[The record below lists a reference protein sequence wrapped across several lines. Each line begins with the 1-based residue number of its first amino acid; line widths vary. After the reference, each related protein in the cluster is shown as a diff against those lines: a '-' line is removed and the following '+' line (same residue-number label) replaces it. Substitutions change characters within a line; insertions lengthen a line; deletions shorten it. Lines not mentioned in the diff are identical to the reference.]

1 MQHRSWNKILQEASL
16 YPHELLNKLKIEDPS
31 LISEQANK
39 DFPLRVPPG
48 FVNKINRKDPDD
60 PLLRQILP
68 SVEEEKDQNGFVEDP
83 LNEIHH
89 QKLPGLLHKYQGRVL
104 LVLTGSC
111 AIHCRYC
118 FRRHF
123 PYSDSNPS
131 GANLNKVMEYLQN
144 ETSVTEVIL
153 SGGDPLSISD
163 DRLFDLVSRLAK
175 IHHLKRLRIHT
186 RFPVVVPERIND
198 NCIEWLTTTRLLPT
212 IVLHVNHANELDKSV
227 EKTILKLRNHNIPL
241 FNQSVLLKGVND
253 SVHALVEL
261 SETLFAYGVM
271 PYYLHLLDPVA
282 GASHFDVDETSAKL
296 LMNEVQKLLPGY
308 LVPKL
313 VKDDP
318 DSSHKTI
325 IPL

>member
-1 MQHRSWNKILQEASL
+1 MQYRSWKKILQEATSD
-16 YPHELLNKLKIEDPS
+16 PHDLLNKLNIKDPS
-31 LISEQANK
+31 LISKQANK
-39 DFPLRVPPG
+39 NFSLRVPPG
-48 FVNKINRKDPDD
+48 FVSKINQNDPED

-68 SVEEEKDQNGFVEDP
+68 SVEEENDCAGYIEDP
-83 LNEIHH
+83 LNEVNR
-89 QKLPGLLHKYQGRVL
+89 QVSPGLLHKYHGRVL

-131 GANLNKVMEYLQN
+131 GANLNKAIEYLQN

-153 SGGDPLSISD
+153 SGGDPLSVSD
-163 DRLFDLVSRLAK
+163 DRLSDLVSRLAE
-175 IHHLKRLRIHT
+175 IPHLKRLRIHT

-198 NCIEWLTTTRLLPT
+198 ECLEWLTKTRLQPA

-227 EKTILKLRNHNIPL
+227 EQTILKLRNHNIPL

-282 GASHFDVDETSAKL
+282 GASHFEVDEASAKL
-296 LMNEVQKLLPGY
+296 LMNEVQKQLPGY

-313 VKDDP
+313 VKEDP
-318 DSSHKTI
+318 ALSHKTI
-325 IPL
+325 LSL